1 VSGRAEG
8 RRTGGIV
15 YLHGFNSAPQSHKA
29 QVLKAHM
36 EALGLGARYACPQL
50 PPAPFDAIAAAEAA
64 LAGLP
69 AATLVGSS
77 LGGFYATHLAE
88 KHRLRAVLV
97 NPAVTPQADLE
108 SYLGEQRNL
117 YTRETYVL
125 TREHLAQWRALGVGR
140 IAPERYLLL
149 VETGDEVLDYRHAV
163 ARYAGAEQ
171 VVVEGGDHTLQSFP
185 QHLERILAFAG
196 LAPAPAI

>member
-1 VSGRAEG
+1 MS
-8 RRTGGIV
+8 GIV

-36 EALGLGARYACPQL
+36 ERLGLAARYACPAL
-50 PPAPFDAIAAAEAA
+50 PPAPLEAVAAAEEA
-64 LAGLP
+64 LARLP
-69 AATLVGSS
+69 GATLVGSS

-88 KHRLRAVLV
+88 KHGLRAVLL

-117 YTRETYVL
+117 YTGAAYQL
-125 TREHLAQWRALGVGR
+125 TREHLDQWRALVVER
-140 IAPERYLLL
+140 LAPERYLLL

-171 VVVEGGDHTLQSFP
+171 VVIAGGDHSLQSFA
-185 QHLERILAFAG
+185 QHLDRILAFAG
-196 LAPAPAI
+196 MRPMPAI

>member
-1 VSGRAEG
+1 MGA
-8 RRTGGIV
+8 IV

-29 QVLKAHM
+29 QVLRRHM
-36 EALGLGARYACPQL
+36 EALGLGDRYACPAL
-50 PPAPFDAIAAAEAA
+50 PPAPLEAIAVAEAA
-64 LAGLP
+64 LARLP
-69 AATLVGSS
+69 GATLVGSS

-88 KHRLRAVLV
+88 KHDLRAVLI

-117 YTRETYVL
+117 YTGATYQL
-125 TREHLAQWRALGVGR
+125 TREHLDQWRKLGTATLR
-140 IAPERYLLL
+140 PERYLLL

-163 ARYAGAEQ
+163 ERYAGAEQ

-185 QHLERILAFAG
+185 RQLDRILAFAG
-196 LAPAPAI
+196 LRPARTI

>member
-1 VSGRAEG
+1 VIRMA
-8 RRTGGIV
+8 GIV

-29 QVLKAHM
+29 QVLRRHM
-36 EALGLGARYACPQL
+36 ESLGLGDRYACPAL
-50 PPAPFDAIAAAEAA
+50 PPAPLEAIAAAEAA
-64 LAGLP
+64 LAQLP
-69 AATLVGSS
+69 GATLVGSS

-88 KHRLRAVLV
+88 KHDLRAVLI

-117 YTRETYVL
+117 YTGATYRL
-125 TREHLAQWRALGVGR
+125 TREHLDQWRSLVPGVIRAG
-140 IAPERYLLL
+140 RYLLL
-149 VETGDEVLDYRHAV
+149 LETGDEVLDYRHAV

-185 QHLERILAFAG
+185 EQLDRILAFAG
-196 LAPAPAI
+196 LTRARTI